1 MSTTGCPVSLLP
13 PSPDLPSQHP
23 ITSSHVLHLTKE
35 LKIADAVYASG
46 STWGCL

>member
-35 LKIADAVYASG
+35 EAQNRGCRLW
-46 STWGCL
+46 TW